1 MIKEVIYL
9 GINVG
14 YARLSRDDG
23 DDESS
28 SIFNQKR
35 IIIEFA
41 KQHGI
46 HIDKFYIDDGVSGYT
61 MDRPDFDRLKIALN
75 NDEVDIIIVKNLSR
89 LGRRNSMVQLFLE
102 NIEESG
108 KRVIAIDDNYDT
120 WNESSHETV
129 GITTWI
135 NERYVKD
142 TSKNVRRAI
151 DIMQKEGR
159 YVSNVP
165 YGYELDLFNKGSYH
179 IDETCAMYVKEIFD
193 LYLSGYGVLYIAR
206 LFTERGVPNSTM
218 ITKQRMERRGQTYK
232 GKISYKWAPN
242 VILNMLRNDFY
253 IGTLTLGKTKRRT
266 INGKRIFQPE
276 ENLIRFEN
284 AHEPIIDKQTFKLV
298 QEMIIERSRD
308 NYRGQKDR
316 KRPNIFAGKLYCS
329 TCDVKMT
336 SGGGTRNSSN
346 TKYICKTYNIYG
358 KTHCT
363 SHIVSEN
370 ELKDT
375 LVYFLEHCRENLSEA
390 IIDLDKIIK
399 RDCSKK
405 TGDVIEDLEKNL
417 AKAENEVKALL
428 EQKIKDMIAN
438 PSMSD
443 IIDKTY
449 SNMVNEKYNEIKIL
463 TTQVDD
469 KRKEILSGNEIRKDL
484 NNALEIF
491 DNIISTKNITKKQIA
506 TIVDHIVVHEDGGV
520 DIFLKGDLHELCTNY
535 IMCKKTNKT
544 LVVDATIKYIKKNP
558 EQVMI
563 SKAGDYVRLCGHHIS
578 RTNYEKIFKNFIEK
592 GYLVENEGYHNGYR
606 VVDLN
611 KLIHD
616 AENNIIIDDAPRV
629 HNNNVNIALIIKIQK
644 WISSIYYKKKILF

>member
-1 MIKEVIYL
+1 MGKTS
-9 GINVG
+9 G
-14 YARLSRDDG
+14 YGRLSRDDG

-35 IIIEFA
+35 IITEFA

-46 HIDKFYIDDGVSGYT
+46 NVDDFYIDDGISGYT
-61 MDRPDFDRLKIALN
+61 MDRPDFNRLKKALN
-75 NDEVDIIIVKNLSR
+75 DDEVDTIIVKNLSR
-89 LGRRNSMVQLFLE
+89 LGRHNAKVQLFLE
-102 NIEESG
+102 NIEEAG

-129 GITTWI
+129 GIKTWI

-165 YGYELDLFNKGSYH
+165 YGYELDSFNKGSYH

-193 LYLSGYGVLYIAR
+193 LYLNGYGVMYIAK

-218 ITKQRMERRGQTYK
+218 IAKQRLERRGQTYK
-232 GKISYKWAPN
+232 GKVSYKWAPN

-276 ENLIRFEN
+276 EKLIRFED
-284 AHEPIIDKQTFKLV
+284 AHEPLIDKQTFRIV
-298 QEMIIERSRD
+298 QEMLIERSRD

-329 TCDVKMT
+329 TCGVKMT
-336 SGGGTRNSSN
+336 STGGSRGSN
-346 TKYICKTYNIYG
+346 TRYVCKTYNMYG

-363 SHIVSEN
+363 SHAIHEN
-370 ELKDT
+370 ELTDT
-375 LVYFLEHCRENLSEA
+375 LIYFLKHCRENLSEA
-390 IIDLDKIIK
+390 IKDLDNIIK

-405 TGDVIEDLEKNL
+405 SRDTLEDLENNL
-417 AKAENEVKALL
+417 SKTEKAVKALL
-428 EQKIKDMIAN
+428 EQKVKDMMAN

-449 SNMVNEKYNEIKIL
+449 SNMINEKYNEIKIL
-463 TTQVDD
+463 TTQLND
-469 KRKEILSGNEIRKDL
+469 KRKEMINGSEVRKDL
-484 NNALEIF
+484 GSALEIF
-491 DNIISTKNITKKQIA
+491 DDIISSKNITKKQIA

-520 DIFLKGDLHELCTNY
+520 DIYLKGDLHELCTNY
-535 IMCKKTNKT
+535 IICKKTNKALIT
-544 LVVDATIKYIKKNP
+544 EATVEYIKKNP

-563 SKAGDYVRLCGHHIS
+563 SKAGDYVRLCGNHIS
-578 RTNYEKIFKNFIEK
+578 RTNYEKIFKSFVEK
-592 GYLVENEGYHNGYR
+592 GYLIENEGYHNGYR
-606 VVDLN
+606 VVDLD

-616 AENNIIIDDAPRV
+616 AKNNIIIDDAPRV
-629 HNNNVNIALIIKIQK
+629 HNNNVNLALIIKIQK
-644 WISSIYYKKKILF
+644 WISNIYYKKKILF

>member
-1 MIKEVIYL
+1 MGKTS
-9 GINVG
+9 G
-14 YARLSRDDG
+14 YGRLSRDDG

-35 IIIEFA
+35 IITEFA
-41 KQHGI
+41 KQNGI
-46 HIDKFYIDDGVSGYT
+46 TVDDFYIDDGVSGYT
-61 MDRPDFDRLKIALN
+61 MDRPDFNRLKKALN
-75 NDEVDIIIVKNLSR
+75 DNEVDTIIVKNLSR
-89 LGRRNSMVQLFLE
+89 LGRHNAKVQLFLE
-102 NIEESG
+102 NIEEAG

-129 GITTWI
+129 GIKTWI

-193 LYLSGYGVLYIAR
+193 LYLNGYGVMYIAK

-218 ITKQRMERRGQTYK
+218 IAKQRLERRGQTYK
-232 GKISYKWAPN
+232 GKVSYTWAPN
-242 VILNMLRNDFY
+242 VILSMLRNDFY

-266 INGKRIFQPE
+266 INGKRVFQPE
-276 ENLIRFEN
+276 EKLIRFED
-284 AHEPIIDKQTFKLV
+284 AHEPLINKQTFRIV
-298 QEMIIERSRD
+298 QEMLIERSRD

-329 TCDVKMT
+329 TCGVKMT
-336 SGGGTRNSSN
+336 STGGSRGSN
-346 TKYICKTYNIYG
+346 TRYVCKTYNIYG

-363 SHIVSEN
+363 SHAIHEK
-370 ELKDT
+370 ELTDT
-375 LVYFLEHCRENLSEA
+375 LIYFLEHCRENLSEA
-390 IIDLDKIIK
+390 IKDLDNIIK

-405 TGDVIEDLEKNL
+405 SKDTLEDLENNL
-417 AKAENEVKALL
+417 AKTEKAVKALL
-428 EQKIKDMIAN
+428 EQKVKDMMAN

-449 SNMVNEKYNEIKIL
+449 SNMINEKYNEIKIL
-463 TTQVDD
+463 TTQLDD
-469 KRKEILSGNEIRKDL
+469 KRKEMINGSEIRKDL
-484 NNALEIF
+484 GSALEIF
-491 DNIISTKNITKKQIA
+491 DNIISSKNITKKQIA
-506 TIVDHIVVHEDGGV
+506 MIVDHIVVHEDGGV
-520 DIFLKGDLHELCTNY
+520 DIYLKGDLHELCTNY

-544 LVVDATIKYIKKNP
+544 LITEATVEYIKKNP

-563 SKAGDYVRLCGHHIS
+563 SKAGDYVRLCGNHIS
-578 RTNYEKIFKNFIEK
+578 RTNYEKIFRSFVEK
-592 GYLVENEGYHNGYR
+592 GYLIENEGYHNGYK
-606 VVDLN
+606 VVDLD

-616 AENNIIIDDAPRV
+616 AENNIIINDTPRV
-629 HNNNVNIALIIKIQK
+629 HNNNVNLALIIKIQK